1 MARKSKNAFHTGLTI
16 RQVKTLL
23 KKVENL
29 ERQLADQANLP
40 PDMIMFS
47 YSAEKKQ
54 FVVFEDFFCGT
65 GKKKQFD
72 HRSEYTIS
80 SLQDYIFPANFYGT
94 ALLDLMEFPDETG
107 NIFSFNAGLLRAEY
121 GLLKKEFSL
130 EFAGHCENTLASDFD
145 IICYE
150 SEAD

>member
-54 FVVFEDFFCGT
+54 FIIFEDFFSGT

-72 HRSEYTIS
+72 HRSERTIS

-94 ALLDLMEFPDETG
+94 ALFDLMEFPNETG

-130 EFAGHCENTLASDFD
+130 EFVGHCENTLASDFN